1 MLVVFSGDLWH
12 LKIDFFFVLQAEH
25 GVAIDERQERMSA
38 AELELRLLC
47 EDREAV
53 VDAICEDI
61 GVKFAFDFIEDVL
74 VVSLCCMVD

>member
-12 LKIDFFFVLQAEH
+12 PEIDFFFVLQAEH

-38 AELELRLLC
+38 AQLELRLLC

-61 GVKFAFDFIEDVL
+61 GVEFAFDFIEDVL
-74 VVSLCCMVD
+74 VVSLGCMVD

>member
-12 LKIDFFFVLQAEH
+12 PKIDFFFVLQAEH
-25 GVAIDERQERMSA
+25 GVAIDERQQRMPA

-61 GVKFAFDFIEDVL
+61 GVELTFDFVKDVL
-74 VVSLCCMVD
+74 VVSLGCMVD

>member
-12 LKIDFFFVLQAEH
+12 PKIGFFFVLQAEH

-47 EDREAV
+47 KDRKAV

-61 GVKFAFDFIEDVL
+61 GVELTFDFVKDVL
-74 VVSLCCMVD
+74 VVSLGCMVD